1 MENDNGGKVP
11 VSSQIQENESG
22 TKYTI
27 PGILHFIQHE
37 WARFEMDRAHWDVE
51 KAELQVKHNF
61 ISHFFESVECE
72 WLPPNLPLVAWCF
85 RSSIVAV
92 FMGRKLLKPSFR
104 SVTLANDL
112 REVLLIYTLFW
123 YNKKVFPKYS
133 FNVLS
138 PELNLRVIIF
148 IYWVKSVVSLRC
160 RVGNWARFH
169 GEIV

>member
-61 ISHFFESVECE
+61 ISHFFEPVECE
-72 WLPPNLPLVAWCF
+72 
-85 RSSIVAV
+85 
-92 FMGRKLLKPSFR
+92 
-104 SVTLANDL
+104 
-112 REVLLIYTLFW
+112 
-123 YNKKVFPKYS
+123 
-133 FNVLS
+133 
-138 PELNLRVIIF
+138 
-148 IYWVKSVVSLRC
+148 
-160 RVGNWARFH
+160 
-169 GEIV
+169 